1 MTRERERERN
11 RRCFFLSFLSTRYK
25 IQKRRRVEEN
35 VSTIERTK
43 LFVKNE
49 TKIKLL
55 KRAYPFQL
63 FSGSRTP
70 LKSSSLL
77 FPRGAFHQ
85 SVTLGDNGT
94 TIECV
99 ETGCGRRREE
109 PLERKKE
116 RISRYGK
123 YNIFPLFLFSIKRN
137 PIILDRLKTWRKRRR
152 VRIVFSRRGVV
163 LPKDGG
169 GDGGPARDIQR
180 MYRFMNR
187 YSQ

>member
-1 MTRERERERN
+1 MMREN
-11 RRCFFLSFLSTRYK
+11 RRCFFLSCLRCKT
-25 IQKRRRVEEN
+25 QERVEGN
-35 VSTIERTK
+35 FSTIERTK

-70 LKSSSLL
+70 LKSSL

-99 ETGCGRRREE
+99 ERAGCGRRS
-109 PLERKKE
+109 PLEKITLGQNSRKKE
-116 RISRYGK
+116 RIFRYGK
-123 YNIFPLFLFSIKRN
+123 YNIFLF
-137 PIILDRLKTWRKRRR
+137 
-152 VRIVFSRRGVV
+152 
-163 LPKDGG
+163 
-169 GDGGPARDIQR
+169 
-180 MYRFMNR
+180 
-187 YSQ
+187 